1 MCVCVCVCVCVSH
14 LCPLI
19 FWLTLSLLSCL
30 GYCKLGWICLFRLEF
45 SLDICSGYRSGI
57 AGFCGNS
64 IFSFLRNLHGGC
76 TNLHF
81 HQQCRRL
88 AFSLHPLQHLL
99 FVGFFSD
106 GHSDQC
112 EVIRH
117 CSFDLRLSS
126 SDLIIFSCACWPS
139 VCLLWRNGLFGSPV
153 LFLFGFFV
161 FLLLSCI
168 LFVYFESYRST
179 SSVFFLFLSVR

>member
-1 MCVCVCVCVCVSH
+1 M
-14 LCPLI
+14 P
-19 FWLTLSLLSCL
+19 
-30 GYCKLGWICLFRLEF
+30 GNGN
-45 SLDICSGYRSGI
+45 
-57 AGFCGNS
+57 AGSYGGS
-64 IFSFLRNLHGGC
+64 VFSFRRNPYVILHMAAP
-76 TNLHF
+76 TYS
-81 HQQCRRL
+81 HQQCRRVL
-88 AFSLHPLQHLL
+88 FSPQPLQHLL
-99 FVGFFSD
+99 FADFFND
-106 GHSDQC
+106 GHSDWC